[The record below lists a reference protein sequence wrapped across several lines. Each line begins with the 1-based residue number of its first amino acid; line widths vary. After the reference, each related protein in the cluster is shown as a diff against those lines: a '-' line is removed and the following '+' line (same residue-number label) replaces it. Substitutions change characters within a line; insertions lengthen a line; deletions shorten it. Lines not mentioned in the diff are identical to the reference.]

1 MVLID
6 DTVAILKYSFMVES
20 LLEILTKTGNQALYK
35 LVDVLSVVNVLG
47 DSISSISM
55 WNIVNQ

>member
-6 DTVAILKYSFMVES
+6 DTVAILMYSFMVES
-20 LLEILTKTGNQALYK
+20 LLEILTKKGNQALYK
-35 LVDVLSVVNVLG
+35 LTDVLSVANVPG
-47 DSISSISM
+47 NSISSISM

>member
-6 DTVAILKYSFMVES
+6 DTVAVLKYSFMVES

-35 LVDVLSVVNVLG
+35 LIDVLSVANVPG
-47 DSISSISM
+47 NSISSISM

>member
-35 LVDVLSVVNVLG
+35 LIDVLSVANVPG
-47 DSISSISM
+47 ISSISM